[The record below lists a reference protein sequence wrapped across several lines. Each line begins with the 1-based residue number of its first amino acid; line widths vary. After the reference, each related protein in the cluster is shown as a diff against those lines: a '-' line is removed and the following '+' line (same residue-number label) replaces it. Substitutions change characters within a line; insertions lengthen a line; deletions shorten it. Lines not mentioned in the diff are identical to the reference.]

1 MRKDLAIMLAQ
12 QDENIKNTKNTSELM
27 KRVNEIAS
35 SDGSNEKV
43 FPQVDIVFATFTDY
57 IKETAT
63 QREKD
68 LLIVSEFLTRVWQSL
83 HVSDQGL
90 GEKLN
95 EVEKSDLILLKSS
108 LDNLELTHLLTDGLS
123 YKTLKMVNELTEK
136 SSVLKKSKKKI

>member
-12 QDENIKNTKNTSELM
+12 QEGNIKNTSELM

-57 IKETAT
+57 VKETAT

-68 LLIVSEFLTRVWQSL
+68 LLIVSEFLTRVWKSL
-83 HVSDQGL
+83 HIGVQGL

-95 EVEKSDLILLKSS
+95 EAEKSDLVLLKSS
-108 LDNLELTHLLTDGLS
+108 LDNLELTHLLTEGLS
-123 YKTLKMVNELTEK
+123 NKTLKMVNELTSISPEK
-136 SSVLKKSKKKI
+136 QKTKKKI

>member
-12 QDENIKNTKNTSELM
+12 QEGNIKNTSELM

-57 IKETAT
+57 VKETAT

-83 HVSDQGL
+83 HIGVQGL

-95 EVEKSDLILLKSS
+95 EVEKSDLVLLKSS
-108 LDNLELTHLLTDGLS
+108 LDNLELTHLLTEGLNN
-123 YKTLKMVNELTEK
+123 KTLKMVNELTSISPEK
-136 SSVLKKSKKKI
+136 QKIKKKI

>member
-12 QDENIKNTKNTSELM
+12 QDENIKKTSDLM

-57 IKETAT
+57 VKENAT

-68 LLIVSEFLTRVWQSL
+68 LLIISEFLTRVWQSL
-83 HVSDQGL
+83 HVSVQGL

-108 LDNLELTHLLTDGLS
+108 LDNLELTNLLTDGLNN
-123 YKTLKMVNELTEK
+123 KTLKMVNELT
-136 SSVLKKSKKKI
+136 SVSPGNEPKKPKKKI

>member
-1 MRKDLAIMLAQ
+1 
-12 QDENIKNTKNTSELM
+12 M

-57 IKETAT
+57 VKETAT

-83 HVSDQGL
+83 PEIS
-90 GEKLN
+90 EK
-95 EVEKSDLILLKSS
+95 
-108 LDNLELTHLLTDGLS
+108 HGPFR
-123 YKTLKMVNELTEK
+123 
-136 SSVLKKSKKKI
+136 SVMDS

>member
-12 QDENIKNTKNTSELM
+12 QEGNIKNTSELM

-57 IKETAT
+57 VKETAT

-83 HVSDQGL
+83 HIGVQGL

-95 EVEKSDLILLKSS
+95 EVEKSDLVLLKSS
-108 LDNLELTHLLTDGLS
+108 LDNLELTHLLTEGLS
-123 YKTLKMVNELTEK
+123 NKTLKMVNELTSISPEK
-136 SSVLKKSKKKI
+136 QKTKKKI